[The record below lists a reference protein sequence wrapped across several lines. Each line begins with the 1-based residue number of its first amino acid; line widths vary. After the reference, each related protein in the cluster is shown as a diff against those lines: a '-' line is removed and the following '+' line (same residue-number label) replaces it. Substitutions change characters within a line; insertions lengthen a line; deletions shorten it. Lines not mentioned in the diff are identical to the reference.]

1 MSIPVIT
8 VIGKSGSG
16 KTTLLEKLITELT
29 QRGYRIATVKH
40 HSHSDFEIDY
50 PGKDSWRHAR
60 AGSLQVYIVAPKKS
74 AFYRDLDHPLSLDDV
89 IKDIWDVDIILC
101 EGYKHADK
109 PSLVVVR
116 AANNVELV
124 GNPQSWFAVASDTP
138 LDVHV
143 PQYDLNDHLGIA
155 DLIEERFLSGSSL
168 QGD

>member
-29 QRGYRIATVKH
+29 QRGYRVATVKH

-60 AGSLQVYIVAPKKS
+60 AGSLQVYIVAPNKI
-74 AFYRDLDHPLSLDDV
+74 AFYRDLDHPVSLDNV
-89 IKDIWDVDIILC
+89 TNDIRDVDIILC
-101 EGYKHADK
+101 EGYKHANK
-109 PSLVVVR
+109 PTLVVVR
-116 AANNVELV
+116 AANKLELV
-124 GNPQSWFAVASDTP
+124 GNPQTWFAVAADTP

-143 PQYDLNDHLGIA
+143 PQYNLNDYLGIA
-155 DLIEERFLSGSSL
+155 DLIEERFLNRSNSL
-168 QGD
+168 GD